1 MRQPCTV
8 YFVDDEPEVR
18 QAVHQTLVLNG
29 YDVASFSTGKDMLKA
44 LSENWPGVIV
54 SDLKMPDMDG
64 MGLLEKVLEFDPEL
78 PFILVSGH
86 ADIADAVKAMQRGA
100 YDFIEK
106 VFTAEDL
113 RKVVQRALDK
123 RALVLD
129 NRRLRAELSAQRAQS
144 QLIGRSAAMVEL
156 RQTIEYVADTN
167 ADVLI
172 HGETGTGKELVAESI
187 HQSSRRKAHR
197 FVPINC
203 GAMPETLFESEVFGH
218 VRGAFTSADKA
229 QMGKMEYANH
239 GTFFLD
245 EIEGMPMNLQVKLL
259 RALQERTIQ
268 RLGSNKSVDLDL
280 RVVAATK
287 TDLLAASQRGEFR
300 EDLYYRLNVV
310 TLTIPPLRERK
321 EDIPILFQHFHERAQ
336 TRHEVDIAP
345 PSTELINGL
354 MEHDWPGNVREL
366 QNFAERVAIGLATGL
381 PNGAGTTSST
391 DLSSRMNAFEKIT
404 IEQELVKRG
413 GNITDTYTALGVSR
427 KTLYDK
433 MKKHGLH
440 KRTGEPKK
448 SGGNQQDS
456 ALSDA

>member
-1 MRQPCTV
+1 MREPCSV
-8 YFVDDEPEVR
+8 FFVDDEPEVR

-29 YDVASFSTGKDMLKA
+29 YTVASFESAQDMLDA
-44 LSENWPGVIV
+44 LTEDWPGVIV

-64 MGLLEKVLEFDPEL
+64 MVLLEKVLEFDPEL

-106 VFTAEDL
+106 VFTADDL

-123 RALVLD
+123 RALILD
-129 NRRLRAELSAQRAQS
+129 NRKLRAELSSQRS
-144 QLIGRSAAMVEL
+144 NSRLLGRSAVMVEL
-156 RQTIEYVADTN
+156 NQTIEYVANTN

-187 HQSSRRKAHR
+187 HQNSHRKAHR

-203 GAMPETLFESEVFGH
+203 GAMPENLFESEVFGH

-245 EIEGMPMNLQVKLL
+245 EIESMPINLQIKLL
-259 RALQERTIQ
+259 RAIQERSIQ
-268 RLGSNKSVDLDL
+268 RLGSNDSVELNL

-287 TDLLAASQRGEFR
+287 HDLLSASQRGDFR

-321 EDIPILFQHFHERAQ
+321 EDIPILFQHFYDQAQARHER
-336 TRHEVDIAP
+336 DIGP
-345 PSTELINGL
+345 PSSELVNSL
-354 MEHDWPGNVREL
+354 LEHDWPGNVREL
-366 QNFAERVAIGLATGL
+366 QNFAERAAIGLSSGL
-381 PNGAGTTSST
+381 PSGAGNLVSSG
-391 DLSSRMNAFEKIT
+391 LAARMDAYEKIT
-404 IEQELVKRG
+404 IEQELRKQG
-413 GNITDTYTALGVSR
+413 GNITETYTALGVSR

-433 MKKHGLH
+433 MKKHNLNKDNIGVDNVRRH
-440 KRTGEPKK
+440 
-448 SGGNQQDS
+448 
-456 ALSDA
+456 